1 MKMIEFKI
9 TITMDSSIKVTGL
22 ELDAIC
28 EELQDLDIRQ
38 KVYVSIHELLR
49 KRIASKFGMKVEI
62 SE

>member
-1 MKMIEFKI
+1 MKMIEFKV
-9 TITMDSSIKVTGL
+9 TITMNSSVKVTGP

-38 KVYVSIHELLR
+38 KVYGSIRELLR
-49 KRIASKFGMKVEI
+49 ERIASKFGMKVEI